1 LKQDLADLLKN
12 GPWIIMFLVTFIHFS
27 LISFQGGAGYQYL
40 TRYADPQATYDV
52 LHNIGL
58 TDPTLKP
65 GETAHGFLGTVG
77 YIIPGTRDTVGTSA
91 NSALYGVAGT
101 VSKVAQILGIVFA
114 PLLAMRFG
122 KKTIVITGFLLSM
135 IVNFAF
141 YFLGKNDIVGM
152 LVLTGVYGLVYGPT
166 IPLVWAIFADVV
178 DFGEWKLGYRAT
190 GIVFATIGF
199 GLKAGL
205 AFGGAALGWVEG
217 AVGYDADNVTET
229 SLQMFRICN
238 SIVPSVLFLICAG
251 VLFRLWLNKQTTQ
264 QVADE
269 LALRRNASSGAPAT
283 AT

>member
-1 LKQDLADLLKN
+1 
-12 GPWIIMFLVTFIHFS
+12 M
-27 LISFQGGAGYQYL
+27 
-40 TRYADPQATYDV
+40 
-52 LHNIGL
+52 GL

-65 GETAHGFLGTVG
+65 GKTPHGFLGTVG

-122 KKTIVITGFLLSM
+122 KKTIVITGFLLSV

-152 LVLTGVYGLVYGPT
+152 LALTGLFGLVYGPT

-205 AFGGAALGWVEG
+205 AFGGAAWAGWKGRWVMTRITSPKGPADVPHLQQHRSGG
-217 AVGYDADNVTET
+217 AC
-229 SLQMFRICN
+229 S
-238 SIVPSVLFLICAG
+238 SSCAG

-283 AT
+283 AS